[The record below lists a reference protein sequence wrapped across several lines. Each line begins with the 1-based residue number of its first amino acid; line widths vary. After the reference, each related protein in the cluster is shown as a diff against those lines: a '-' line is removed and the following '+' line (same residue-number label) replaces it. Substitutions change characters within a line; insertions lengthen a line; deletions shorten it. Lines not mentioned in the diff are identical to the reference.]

1 MGDARELVLGYV
13 RALRATDAAMRTAM
27 PSLGRLA
34 DLHGLVR
41 ARRISRSGRVG
52 AYAYEVHGA
61 GCRFVSDDGTEID
74 VYFDFAADGS
84 ETFDPWR
91 LRHHGLSL
99 PEPVDVPER
108 DLLSAA
114 RSLRPLLTE
123 VRPGWFGVRSG
134 AGLGAGARGAGA
146 RAGEQRP

>member
-1 MGDARELVLGYV
+1 MLGYV
-13 RALRATDAAMRTAM
+13 RAVRATDAAVRTAM

-34 DLHGLVR
+34 DFHGLVR

-74 VYFDFAADGS
+74 VDFDFAADGS
-84 ETFDPWR
+84 EVFDPWR
-91 LRHHGLSL
+91 LRHHGLGL

-123 VRPGWFGVRSG
+123 VRPGWFGVR
-134 AGLGAGARGAGA
+134 AGADPRVGAVPG
-146 RAGEQRP
+146 GLSP